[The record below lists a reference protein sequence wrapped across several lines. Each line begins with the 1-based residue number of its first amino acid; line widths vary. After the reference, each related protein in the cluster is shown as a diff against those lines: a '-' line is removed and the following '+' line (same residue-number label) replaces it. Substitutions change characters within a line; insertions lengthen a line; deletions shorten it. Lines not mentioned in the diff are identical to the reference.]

1 MTDGAK
7 AQWRAWMDRKPNKVH
22 AWCPVYGNDACPH
35 GLACGGAVCIGVSRG
50 ETCDTPV
57 TSTWRDWFDGDTCL
71 AVMSSRTGPDVPTVA
86 AKKCDCSQCN
96 PNGGE

>member
-7 AQWRAWMDRKPNKVH
+7 AQWREWMDRAAPGV
-22 AWCPVYGNDACPH
+22 VYPDESVAKM
-35 GLACGGAVCIGVSRG
+35 
-50 ETCDTPV
+50 
-57 TSTWRDWFDGDTCL
+57 WRQWFDGDACL
-71 AVMSSRTGPDVPTVA
+71 AVMSARTGPDVTTVA